1 MKLKQ
6 FGPRW
11 SMLSRMEWS
20 WCESESGC
28 NYNPRLAT
36 NIIFTT
42 VVVSLLTA
50 KYWLSRLRLRLFLSA
65 TKVRYL
71 RISVFTGHP
80 FCRFIVEMHGR
91 VLKSFNFDLGKVKY
105 MFLSEMIEVCSS
117 FLKSCGWHA
126 EALLKNLQ
134 FFHKKLMIK
143 QSSTLKRLNKSFPI
157 VGLVESS

>member
-1 MKLKQ
+1 LKLKQ

-20 WCESESGC
+20 WCESESGWNC
-28 NYNPRLAT
+28 NPRLAT

-126 EALLKNLQ
+126 WSFTKELRILPQKVDDQ
-134 FFHKKLMIK
+134 TVFHFE
-143 QSSTLKRLNKSFPI
+143 TFNKSFPI